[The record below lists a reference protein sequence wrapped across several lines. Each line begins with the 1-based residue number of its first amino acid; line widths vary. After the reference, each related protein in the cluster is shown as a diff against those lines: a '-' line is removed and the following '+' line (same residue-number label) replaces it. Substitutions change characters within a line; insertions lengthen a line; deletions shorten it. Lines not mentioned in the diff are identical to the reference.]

1 MSEERRPWALRHA
14 DTIFKLVLV
23 ALAAL
28 WLLVPIRREPEP
40 PRAEAA
46 RIEAA
51 RPS

>member
-1 MSEERRPWALRHA
+1 MSEERRPWAVRHA

-28 WLLVPIRREPEP
+28 WLLLPIRSEPAP